1 MLDQQDIEVIKT
13 IVKDE
18 TSDIRQDVS
27 ILKQDVS
34 LIKLKQEQFEVNLQ
48 KLDDKVQRQG
58 VVLEDQTS
66 LLQLIYENT
75 STFNQKADQI
85 PDHKNQLK
93 NHEVRITSLE
103 KVQTKLA
110 TAKRKTA

>member
-1 MLDQQDIEVIKT
+1 
-13 IVKDE
+13 
-18 TSDIRQDVS
+18 
-27 ILKQDVS
+27 
-34 LIKLKQEQFEVNLQ
+34 VNLQ

-85 PDHKNQLK
+85 PNHKNQLK
-93 NHEVRITSLE
+93 NHESRITILE
-103 KVQTKLA
+103 KAQTKLA

>member
-1 MLDQQDIEVIKT
+1 MLDKQDLVLIEE
-13 IVKDE
+13 IVDRK
-18 TSDIRQDVS
+18 TSDIRQDMS

-58 VVLEDQTS
+58 VMLEDQKS

-85 PDHKNQLK
+85 PDHNKQLK
-93 NHEVRITSLE
+93 NHESRITSLE
-103 KVQTKLA
+103 KAQTKFA
-110 TAKRKTA
+110 AAKRKTA